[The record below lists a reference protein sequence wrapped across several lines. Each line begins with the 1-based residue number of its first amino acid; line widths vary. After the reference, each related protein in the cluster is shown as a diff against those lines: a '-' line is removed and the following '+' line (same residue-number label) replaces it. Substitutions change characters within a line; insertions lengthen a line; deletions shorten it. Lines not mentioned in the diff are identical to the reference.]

1 MSSEE
6 VKRSVKEVDET
17 EDKKTVSSSVKPQEA
32 SLSKDELLKALD
44 EDFATSVS
52 KIYVNSLGQE
62 VGFKEISVKDQKTM
76 SRIMIANEQRQDVIY
91 DAQCG
96 IINKTA
102 LLDGFDIYQLTE
114 FDRLKLLIALYQNNM
129 FANDVKFTCPHC
141 KAENQYRLDFGSTLR
156 KLDQIDTA
164 PQEFEYEN
172 KSFKYKFVAAYPKV
186 KLVSEFYRGK
196 YAKGPGGVAGKQ
208 MPAPQQ
214 RMPNGRPQPP
224 QASSKVEAQLVNM
237 EYIDLFLKS
246 VEITS
251 KQKGTSRTI
260 DLESYAEKYGAPAV
274 EEILSK
280 FTQDVLYS
288 ENGALSYV
296 AKNFLQKM
304 NDSFDRHQCQSCGE
318 YYEGENSDQA
328 ESFL

>member
-6 VKRSVKEVDET
+6 VKDVKEDE
-17 EDKKTVSSSVKPQEA
+17 KKTGAPQEQAAQEA

-52 KIYVNSLGQE
+52 KVYVNSLKQE

-141 KAENQYRLDFGSTLR
+141 GAENQYRLDFGLTLR
-156 KLDQIDTA
+156 KLDEIDVK
-164 PQEFEYEN
+164 PHEFEYEN
-172 KSFKYKFVAAYPKV
+172 KSFKYKFTAAYPKV

-196 YAKGPGGVAGKQ
+196 YAKSPLSIQRSSVHQ
-208 MPAPQQ
+208 PQQ
-214 RMPNGRPQPP
+214 RMPDGRPQPP
-224 QASSKVEAQLVNM
+224 QKASKVEAQLINM
-237 EYIDLFLKS
+237 EYINLFLKS
-246 VEITS
+246 VEIVN
-251 KQKGTSRTI
+251 KEKGTTRVV
-260 DLESYAEKYGAPAV
+260 DLEGYAQKYGASAV

-296 AKNFLQKM
+296 AKNLLQKM
-304 NDSFDRHQCQSCGE
+304 NDAFERHQCMSCGE
-318 YYEGENSDQA
+318 YYEGEDQNQA
-328 ESFL
+328 DSFL